1 LSLPTYIIGQD
12 PKHERYF
19 VFRTESPRFVA
30 ELVEPDEADDG
41 LILEDGEGLNIR
53 EWIDAPQPSSSV
65 KPYLAEISGE
75 VARHGEM
82 TGLTN
87 LAYEPRPEKPVF
99 PPLDA
104 L

>member
-1 LSLPTYIIGQD
+1 MSLPTYIIGQD
-12 PKHERYF
+12 PEHERCF
-19 VFRTESPRFVA
+19 VVRTESPRFVA

-41 LILEDGEGLNIR
+41 LILEDGQGLNIR
-53 EWIDAPQPSSSV
+53 QWNDAPQPSCNM
-65 KPYLAEISGE
+65 KPYLAEISQE
-75 VARHGEM
+75 VARHEQT

-87 LAYEPRPEKPVF
+87 RTYEPPAAEPAL